1 MRPPTRA
8 SSSYAQPLPERA
20 RLPHGESVQR
30 AVEPI
35 VPIRVVVARHVLF
48 VYRQLGSKT
57 ATARALGIH
66 VRTVYRYL
74 AQAGVHAQP
83 DRRRHGPMIARA
95 RGAAVSDRVTWSGW
109 L

>member
-1 MRPPTRA
+1 MRPVTPA
-8 SSSYAQPLPERA
+8 SSHVQPRPERHA
-20 RLPHGESVQR
+20 SAHGESAQR
-30 AVEPI
+30 AAEPI
-35 VPIRVVVARHVLF
+35 LPIRIVVARHVLA

-74 AQAGVHAQP
+74 AQAGVRTQP

-95 RGAAVSDRVTWSGW
+95 RGAATSDVVTWSGW